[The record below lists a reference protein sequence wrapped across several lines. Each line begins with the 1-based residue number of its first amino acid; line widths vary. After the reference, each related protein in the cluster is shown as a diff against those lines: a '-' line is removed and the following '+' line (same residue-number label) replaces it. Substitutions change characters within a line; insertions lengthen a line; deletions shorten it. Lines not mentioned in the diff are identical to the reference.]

1 MGNKFRVL
9 RVVATIIKILAW
21 IVLVLGVLGG
31 CASLVLGLM
40 GGAGGTPRG
49 GGAELAIL
57 GGLFGAFSGVVVII
71 FAALQFL
78 FLYAWGEL
86 IYLLLALEENTRFTA
101 ERLQATPKPN
111 T

>member
-9 RVVATIIKILAW
+9 RIVATIIKILAW

-40 GGAGGTPRG
+40 GGAGTQRG

-57 GGLFGAFSGVVVII
+57 GGLFGAFGGIVFII
-71 FAALQFL
+71 ISLLQFL
-78 FLYAWGEL
+78 FLYAFGEL
-86 IYLLLALEENTRFTA
+86 ISLLIALEENTRLAA
-101 ERLQATPKPN
+101 ERLQTTKPSS
-111 T
+111 

>member
-9 RVVATIIKILAW
+9 RIVATIIKILAW
-21 IVLVLGVLGG
+21 IILVLGVLGG

-40 GGAGGTPRG
+40 GGAATPRG
-49 GGAELAIL
+49 GGAGLAIL

-86 IYLLLALEENTRFTA
+86 IYLLLALEENTRLTA
-101 ERLQATPKPN
+101 ERLQAMNKPS